1 MAMKLIPPS
10 WALLGILLQACAA
23 APGGAP
29 PLFTA
34 ANRADNRIDE
44 SMAKRAVRYRFV
56 DISPQFIDGSAV
68 PANLVLNLFDDVTVT
83 AIRERWE
90 QRPGNN
96 FSWLGKVD
104 GVVES
109 QVTLVVEN
117 GFMAGTIRLRDAFYS
132 VRSTSSGSH
141 VIYEIDPLAFPREA
155 SPVLPK
161 R

>member
-1 MAMKLIPPS
+1 MRSFRPS
-10 WALLGILLQACAA
+10 VLLLGMLLQACVTATSGEA
-23 APGGAP
+23 

-34 ANRADNRIDE
+34 AERAGQRADETLI
-44 SMAKRAVRYRFV
+44 KRAARYRFV
-56 DISPQFIDGSAV
+56 DIAPQFIDGSAV
-68 PANLVLNLFDDVTVT
+68 PATLVLNLFDDVVVT
-83 AIRERWE
+83 ARRERWE

-104 GVVES
+104 GVGDS

-117 GFMAGTIRLRDAFYS
+117 GVVAGTIRLRDAFYS

-141 VIYEIDPLAFPREA
+141 VVYEIDPLAFPREA